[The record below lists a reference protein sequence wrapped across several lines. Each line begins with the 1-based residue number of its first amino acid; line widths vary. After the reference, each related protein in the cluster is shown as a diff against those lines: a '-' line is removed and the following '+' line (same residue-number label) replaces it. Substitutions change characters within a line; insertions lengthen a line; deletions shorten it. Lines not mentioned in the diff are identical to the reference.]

1 VSAAKAAGADDEQE
15 EEDIADDGDNDGD
28 DEAVAGDDNEQKMTE
43 AQAAV
48 VKRVQE
54 IVASIVNAV
63 DPTAKGL
70 TSGVKSTNAR
80 AAIIAVVG
88 ARGPR

>member
-1 VSAAKAAGADDEQE
+1 
-15 EEDIADDGDNDGD
+15 
-28 DEAVAGDDNEQKMTE
+28 MTE

-88 ARGPR
+88 ARLARFSKAFLPRSKCGPKGAPNMVRLTMFDLLGARQHETN